1 MSDEHPRP
9 WHNPTIELQR
19 DSSDLLVPID
29 EAIADFTKRRD
40 DAIWIVNNPTIADAE
55 RSLMAAVLVSHEHHL
70 ADLIRRRDAGE
81 THEVMF

>member
-1 MSDEHPRP
+1 MT
-9 WHNPTIELQR
+9 NQR

-29 EAIADFTKRRD
+29 EAIREAQAKEDELRWEASHPYAPARMAKL
-40 DAIWIVNNPTIADAE
+40 WLEIADRQKAII
-55 RSLMAAVLVSHEHHL
+55 